1 MRLLVLGGTSWLGGA
16 VAAAGVA
23 AGHEVTCLA
32 RGASGSVPAGAT
44 LVPANRGSLSAYD
57 ELGHFDAAIEVS
69 WQPSFVAG
77 ALQHVRADHWV
88 YVSSV
93 SVYSDRAS
101 VAHGTVGKLLPEWSG
116 TGTATREVYGEAK
129 VACEKAYER
138 ALPASS
144 YAVARAGLIGGYGD
158 LTDRLGYWPGRVA
171 LAEGAR
177 RRVLVPAPTSTSV
190 QVIDVLDLAAWLLHC
205 ATAQRQRRVR
215 RGGPPHHAAGR
226 ARCLGGCGRHLPR
239 ARPGGRRP
247 AHRGWGEPVDGPGLA
262 AAVGACPRRLHV
274 TQRGRGR
281 GRRAAAAPGCG
292 DRGRRSA
299 LGTRA
304 GPYPRAQLRTLP
316 ERSRTRCSGAVTICG
331 FVDKP
336 TCRFVKVSL
345 SRPVDVGTSG
355 PSARRSAPGR
365 GSRRTRWRSCPCCG
379 RGRP

>member
-116 TGTATREVYGEAK
+116 TGIATREVYGEAK

-205 ATAQRQRRVR
+205 ATARVS
-215 RGGPPHHAAGR
+215 GVYDAVGPHTTLQDVLDTSAAAAGTSPE
-226 ARCLGGCGRHLPR
+226 LV
-239 ARPGGRRP
+239 
-247 AHRGWGEPVDGPGLA
+247 PVDGDRLIA
-262 AAVGACPRRLHV
+262 AGVNPWMGPDSLPLW
-274 TQRGRGR
+274 
-281 GRRAAAAPGCG
+281 AP
-292 DRGRRSA
+292 A
-299 LGTRA
+299 LGDFMSRSVAEAEAAGLLLRPVAETVADALRWERELGLTR
-304 GPYPRAQLRTLP
+304 
-316 ERSRTRCSGAVTICG
+316 ERSSG
-331 FVDKP
+331 
-336 TCRFVKVSL
+336 L
-345 SRPVDVGTSG
+345 SPALEDQVLQGL
-355 PSARRSAPGR
+355 
-365 GSRRTRWRSCPCCG
+365 
-379 RGRP
+379 